1 MRLVARVEFSKE
13 KQAGQSRILQNGKV
27 TFSNTVFGL
36 YFLSLECQNKML
48 KLNQGYNCDS
58 LITKLEV
65 FFLFFIFYLFLFLAY
80 GNYFPV
86 HKRRTKAVV
95 EIGNL
100 FQRSCDKEKSAKST
114 FR

>member
-1 MRLVARVEFSKE
+1 MRLVAGVEFSRE
-13 KQAGQSRILQNGKV
+13 KQAGQSKILQNGKV

-58 LITKLEV
+58 LITNLEV
-65 FFLFFIFYLFLFLAY
+65 GFFFFFNLFLFLAY

-100 FQRSCDKEKSAKST
+100 FQRSCDKEKSARST

>member
-1 MRLVARVEFSKE
+1 MRLVAGVEFSEE

-58 LITKLEV
+58 LITNLEV
-65 FFLFFIFYLFLFLAY
+65 VFFVFLLVFVFSLWKLFP
-80 GNYFPV
+80 G
-86 HKRRTKAVV
+86 T
-95 EIGNL
+95 
-100 FQRSCDKEKSAKST
+100 
-114 FR
+114 